1 MILVI
6 YRNLIQSSWTLF
18 NSGSQ
23 FFWKTGIG
31 RCHELPL
38 FFCIH
43 FSTLC
48 FPGNEAFD
56 ATHRLQQFHV
66 ISVSTP
72 VTRKTQA
79 LWLAP
84 PLFFLCTE
92 WHFAAVGVE
101 NTADYSMVTKQ
112 TVGKGL
118 PTTTEILV
126 SSLSEHVNEAQ
137 LAWRPLCPWDEVSF
151 GSQSPVPMQG
161 EKCDLWWKQNE
172 FVSTSRRHILFS
184 GSYQSLFFEWQ
195 FSWFT
200 LPWNSV

>member
-1 MILVI
+1 MLSWEWSLWCNSPVTTISCYFSI
-6 YRNLIQSSWTLF
+6 NTSNWKNSS
-18 NSGSQ
+18 
-23 FFWKTGIG
+23 
-31 RCHELPL
+31 P
-38 FFCIH
+38 
-43 FSTLC
+43 
-48 FPGNEAFD
+48 
-56 ATHRLQQFHV
+56 V
-66 ISVSTP
+66 ISS
-72 VTRKTQA
+72 
-79 LWLAP
+79 P
-84 PLFFLCTE
+84 PFFLCTE
-92 WHFAAVGVE
+92 WHFAAVGVG

-118 PTTTEILV
+118 PTTAEILV

-151 GSQSPVPMQG
+151 GSQSQVPMQG

-200 LPWNSV
+200 LPWNSA